1 MNIECEAW
9 TESGHTIVVS
19 FDPDGAE
26 FGMGAS
32 VGLKRFKGKP
42 GSFEYDWTATD
53 LSKSDLSE
61 LLRAVLF
68 VLDHMPDE
76 SDVCG
81 ECAAEAAQGKEA

>member
-9 TESGHTIVVS
+9 TESGHTIVVA

-26 FGMGAS
+26 YGMGAS

-42 GSFEYDWTATD
+42 GSFEYDWTASD

-76 SDVCG
+76 VAVCD
-81 ECAAEAAQGKEA
+81 ECAAEADQDMGA